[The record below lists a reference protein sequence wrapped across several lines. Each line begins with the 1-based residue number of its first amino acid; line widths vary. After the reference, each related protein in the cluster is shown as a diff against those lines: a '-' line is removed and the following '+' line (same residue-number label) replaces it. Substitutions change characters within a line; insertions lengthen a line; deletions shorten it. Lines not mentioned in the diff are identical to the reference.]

1 LSSGAGIVSGNSGA
15 WARAAFANS
24 IAAAKGSAN
33 LINPANLIDV
43 GGVSAT
49 IRP

>member
-1 LSSGAGIVSGNSGA
+1 MSSGTGTVSGNSGA
-15 WARAAFANS
+15 WAKAAPADS
-24 IAAAKGSAN
+24 IAAAKDSAN

-43 GGVSAT
+43 EGVSAA

>member
-1 LSSGAGIVSGNSGA
+1 MSSGTGTLSGSSGA
-15 WARAAFANS
+15 WARAAPADS

-33 LINPANLIDV
+33 LINPAILIDV
-43 GGVSAT
+43 GEITTA